1 MYHGAIQKW
10 FSNVE
15 SKKKRIM
22 QGDNAIEMYSRGPLT
37 GFQGAWHCIEIPDI
51 QTLHACPWWGFDWH
65 DGHRG
70 LLFWDGGWGMC
81 VCVYLLGGWD
91 GGLPLWLPPLEI
103 QKAICLALGF
113 GTGGRYD
120 VGLATLGQEGS
131 YDGMGGL
138 FQIFGNRH
146 THIFLASHKTI
157 LGVSLAGTQSEK
169 PPIPSFL
176 NIPETCNPSICW
188 SLLFRSA
195 WCLLE
200 YGCAWQGD
208 GMTAA
213 YQCHKTQPPFDK
225 TPQWYYTG
233 A

>member
-1 MYHGAIQKW
+1 
-10 FSNVE
+10 
-15 SKKKRIM
+15 
-22 QGDNAIEMYSRGPLT
+22 
-37 GFQGAWHCIEIPDI
+37 
-51 QTLHACPWWGFDWH
+51 
-65 DGHRG
+65 
-70 LLFWDGGWGMC
+70 MC

-176 NIPETCNPSICW
+176 NIPETCNPSIC
-188 SLLFRSA
+188 
-195 WCLLE
+195 
-200 YGCAWQGD
+200 
-208 GMTAA
+208 
-213 YQCHKTQPPFDK
+213 
-225 TPQWYYTG
+225 
-233 A
+233 